1 MNTAT
6 SPDGAA
12 RVTIRGIPLVPDRVA
27 EGLLRHRLADAVSR
41 FLESCQLADVALLVQ
56 ACGAAPVPTHRL
68 EDLNNDPDVVS
79 IEDRASHYMPAEPEY
94 TFDFIVL
101 PTKTTEQLML
111 AVGTVRLAPLLF
123 DDWGLREIEPHP
135 ASALSLHGHPG
146 TGKTATAHA
155 IAHLLGKKLLA
166 SKYSQL
172 ESKYHGEGP
181 KNLDALFYAA
191 RQHDAVL
198 FIDEADSLMSR
209 RFEVTSHGSE
219 QAVNAMRSELLMQLD
234 RHEGLVIFASNF
246 VQSYDPAFDTRVR
259 HVHFPDPD
267 RAARAAIWR
276 NHLPAKL
283 PTAGDVDADRLAEI
297 DGLCGREI
305 RRAVIDA
312 ATAAATAGRSQVTND
327 DLANAAHE
335 ALRSKAAARPAP
347 ATPGSSE
354 PDGVLAARPA
364 PAAPELAATVGG
376 AAGS

>member
-1 MNTAT
+1 MNVITPSGETAQ
-6 SPDGAA
+6 
-12 RVTIRGIPLVPDRVA
+12 VTIRGIPPVHDLVA
-27 EGLLRHRLADAVSR
+27 EGLLRHRLTDAVAQ
-41 FLESCQLADVALLVQ
+41 FLATVRLAEVTLQVQ
-56 ACGAAPVPTHRL
+56 AGPAAAGAATRAEEPKG
-68 EDLNNDPDVVS
+68 DSDVVS
-79 IEDRASHYMPAEPEY
+79 IEDRASHYLPTDPEY

-101 PTKTTEQLML
+101 PEHTTGQLML
-111 AVGTVRLAPLLF
+111 AVNTVQLTQLLF
-123 DDWGLREIEPHP
+123 DDWGLRQIEPHP
-135 ASALSLHGHPG
+135 GSALNFHGSPG

-155 IAHLLGKKLLA
+155 VAHLLGKKIIIA
-166 SKYSQL
+166 KYSQL

-234 RHEGLVIFASNF
+234 KFEGLAIFSSNF

-267 RAARAAIWR
+267 RAARTAIWR
-276 NHLPAKL
+276 NHLPGKL
-283 PTAGDVDADRLAEI
+283 PVAGDVDVDRLAGI

-312 ATAAATAGRSQVTND
+312 ATAVAIAGRSQVTHD
-327 DLANAAHE
+327 DLAAAAHE
-335 ALRSKAAARPAP
+335 ALRSKDSARPKPVRPVNADP
-347 ATPGSSE
+347 AGGITETP
-354 PDGVLAARPA
+354 VPA
-364 PAAPELAATVGG
+364 MPELTATSGD
-376 AAGS
+376 AAGA

>member
-1 MNTAT
+1 MNTGT
-6 SPDGAA
+6 PDGAA
-12 RVTIRGIPLVPDRVA
+12 RVTIRGIPPVQDHAA
-27 EGLLRHRLADAVSR
+27 EGLLRYRLTDAVDQ
-41 FLESCQLADVALLVQ
+41 FLERCQLAELALLVST
-56 ACGAAPVPTHRL
+56 GETAPVATHRV
-68 EDLNNDPDVVS
+68 EDPEKDQEVMS
-79 IEDRASHYMPAEPEY
+79 IEDRASHYVPTDPEY

-101 PTKTTEQLML
+101 PEKTTEQLML
-111 AVGTVRLAPLLF
+111 AVSTVRLSPLLF
-123 DDWGLREIEPHP
+123 DEWGLRDIEPHP

-155 IAHLLGKKLLA
+155 IAHLLGKKILA

-191 RQHDAVL
+191 RRQDAVL

-234 RHEGLVIFASNF
+234 TFQGLVIFASNL

-267 RAARAAIWR
+267 HAARAAIWR
-276 NHLPAKL
+276 NHLPSKL
-283 PTAGDVDADRLAEI
+283 PTADDVDVDKLADI

-312 ATAAATAGRSQVTND
+312 ATATAIAGRSKVAQD
-327 DLANAAHE
+327 DLADAACE
-335 ALRSKAAARPAP
+335 ALQSKAAARATPAYEDSSEAAGLPAAVPVP
-347 ATPGSSE
+347 ATPDLTESVRG
-354 PDGVLAARPA
+354 
-364 PAAPELAATVGG
+364 AT
-376 AAGS
+376 